1 MKGKVRRLLILSALL
16 LTASCAH
23 QQQYAVKD
31 GTTAEDR
38 AQDDAYCQSQLVQ
51 PEPLPRRDGN
61 WTKRSFSETR
71 DIEARLRKDYIKC
84 LTSMGYTIHSV
95 TE

>member
-1 MKGKVRRLLILSALL
+1 MQGMSRILLLASALL

-23 QQQYAVKD
+23 KQQYAVKA

-51 PEPLPRRDGN
+51 PAPLPRRDGN

-71 DIEARLRKDYIKC
+71 EIEMRLRIDYIAC
-84 LTSMGYTIHSV
+84 LTSMGYTIHAV